1 MWRVHVPWNEK
12 LEKSSTNYQVSSGFL
27 LTFWVCLK
35 AIWGLIRWFQ
45 GSILWEL
52 FGKPPFMWRDILR
65 DTDPR
70 NLTGMPNII
79 LWSRYNAIE
88 TYLHW
93 VRVYKY
99 ISITYHI
106 ISCHVMSY
114 HIISYLVSHIS
125 CLRFH
130 ISSLRSPISYPIIS
144 YHTSHI
150 SYHITSHHITSHH
163 ITSHITSHHITSHHI
178 TSHHITSHHI
188 TSHHITSHHIIS
200 YHIISYLSLFF
211 FEVYIVSF
219 SSCLM
224 TPKSPIWCVQWI
236 SRFPRLPGSQAWTAG
251 GKGRWGDPGWR
262 EWKRLR
268 CWPLML
274 DARNWHNQTEP

>member
-106 ISCHVMSY
+106 MSCHVMSY
-114 HIISYLVSHIS
+114 HIIS
-125 CLRFH
+125 R
-130 ISSLRSPISYPIIS
+130 ISYLMSQISYLISQISYIIS
-144 YHTSHI
+144 YHIISHI
-150 SYHITSHHITSHH
+150 THIISHHITSHH
-163 ITSHITSHHITSHHI
+163 IT
-178 TSHHITSHHI
+178 HHI